1 MTRDKLLKKAVMNL
15 KKLPD
20 HKLQEITDYM
30 DFILK
35 SVSDQE
41 LVQGMQVLA
50 STSKAYDFL
59 KEDEDLYTVNDLKE
73 TYK

>member
-1 MTRDKLLKKAVMNL
+1 MNL